1 MSGMNET
8 AVKAAI
14 ALMAILTG
22 LIACCRFNS
31 CVARAQ
37 KQIKTVAPIS
47 HGTPKET
54 KQYATKSEFDSHIR
68 KGGFAY
74 LLFSGEYCVPCHK
87 LSKLLVDA
95 EVGNHK
101 DLITVNTEQTWVK
114 KLVKLYN
121 VGSTPTIVIFKDGHW
136 TGEMRIGFNNCLI
149 FLLANLK

>member
-1 MSGMNET
+1 MNET

-22 LIACCRFNS
+22 LIACCMFNS

-37 KQIKTVAPIS
+37 KQVKTVAPIS

-54 KQYATKSEFDSHIR
+54 KQYATKSEFDSRIW
-68 KGGFAY
+68 KDGFAY

-87 LSKLLVDA
+87 LKNLLDDA
-95 EVGNHK
+95 EVGDHK
-101 DLITVNTEQTWVK
+101 DLLTINTEQPWAK
-114 KLVKLYN
+114 RLARLYN
-121 VGSTPTIVIFKDGHW
+121 VGSTPTIVIFKDGNW
-136 TGEMRIGFNNCLI
+136 TGEMRIGFNDCLI